1 MEKCMSDVMNDNGPE
16 TIMGSLFEKSATISI
31 II

>member
-16 TIMGSLFEKSATISI
+16 IMGSLFEKSATISI